1 MSNRHALSSKVPITT
16 QKLIEMSMYCPLA
29 KQSLECIDA
38 NVDPDLVLGA
48 LLETYAESR
57 ADLIEKNKYS
67 SEVT

>member
-1 MSNRHALSSKVPITT
+1 
-16 QKLIEMSMYCPLA
+16 MSMYCLLA